1 MGIETAIIGS
11 ALVGGAASMSGA
23 RKASKAQSKA
33 ADQAAQLQREMF
45 EKQME
50 LQEPFRQAGIT
61 SQNEL
66 MRLLGIGGD
75 TAAADYGML
84 TRGYRPED
92 LQMDPGYAF
101 RLSEGQKALERSAAA
116 RGGLLSGSML
126 KGAQRF
132 GQEMGSQEY
141 MNAFNRAQAQLG
153 TRLGTLGSLYGAG
166 QASAQQIAGQAGQMG
181 ANVGNLMNQSA
192 QARASGYMGQANALS
207 NALGQAAMGYGM
219 YKGGYFGSPGG
230 SAGTGYVPRGSL
242 TVINP
247 YVPTTTPVTLPA
259 PPGF

>member
-132 GQEMGSQEY
+132 GQELGSQEY
-141 MNAFNRAQAQLG
+141 MNAFNRAQALLG
-153 TRLGTLGSLYGAG
+153 NRLGVLGSLYGAG
-166 QASAQQIAGQAGQMG
+166 QAATQQVGQQAGQLG
-181 ANVGNLMNQSA
+181 SNLGNLLMQSG
-192 QARASGYMGQANALS
+192 QARASGYLGQANALS
-207 NALGQAAMGYGM
+207 QALGQGAMGYGL
-219 YKGGYFGSPGG
+219 YKGGYFNPPPAGPGG
-230 SAGTGYVPRGSL
+230 P
-242 TVINP
+242 
-247 YVPTTTPVTLPA
+247 
-259 PPGF
+259 